1 VPDTYQGTELWDF
14 SLVDPDNRRPVDYGL
29 RRRLLEEL
37 KAQTRKIGP
46 GLAEFA
52 RRLTVEKENGRVKL
66 YVTWR
71 ALQARREHRG
81 LFTRGEYLPADV
93 IGERREHIGAFVR
106 RQNGVVAVAAAPRL
120 MTHLVPNMSE
130 LPLGGAVWQDT
141 RLLLPG
147 IEPGRRLRDVLTG
160 EELLAGEHEGQAAL
174 MAADVLAS
182 FPVALLL
189 SPHAA

>member
-1 VPDTYQGTELWDF
+1 
-14 SLVDPDNRRPVDYGL
+14 
-29 RRRLLEEL
+29 
-37 KAQTRKIGP
+37 
-46 GLAEFA
+46 
-52 RRLTVEKENGRVKL
+52 
-66 YVTWR
+66 
-71 ALQARREHRG
+71 
-81 LFTRGEYLPADV
+81 
-93 IGERREHIGAFVR
+93 
-106 RQNGVVAVAAAPRL
+106 
-120 MTHLVPNMSE
+120 MTHLVPNMGE

-147 IEPGRRLRDVLTG
+147 IEPGRRLRNVLTG